1 MVLFTSGLAAAAGLN
16 FGDSAMAKLHEDSEW
31 PLQTYEI
38 NRVVLP
44 NFDDPLPRTSTLV
57 GNPGYSASG
66 TQSVGL
72 TGWFTTQER
81 YGKFGLS
88 LGMNAPASAAGS
100 AGADATMPASMDLGV
115 RWRSQRETGPQL
127 DISAWARTPQATPT
141 TTAIAMIRDEQQLLY
156 GTRVEVQWE
165 SSKTRGFAPE
175 FGAIGMQLQG
185 GSRLL
190 LRARK
195 GGPMLYYRSK
205 F

>member
-16 FGDSAMAKLHEDSEW
+16 FGAGAMASLHEDSEW
-31 PLQTYEI
+31 PLQSYEI
-38 NRVVLP
+38 TRVVLP
-44 NFDDPLPRTSTLV
+44 SFGDPSTRTNALP

-66 TQSVGL
+66 TQSVAV
-72 TGWFTTQER
+72 TGWLKTREP

-88 LGMNAPASAAGS
+88 LGVNAPTAPAGS
-100 AGADATMPASMDLGV
+100 PGADATMPASMDLGV

-127 DISAWARTPQATPT
+127 DVFAWARTPQLVPT
-141 TTAIAMIRDEQQLLY
+141 TTAMALIRDEQQVQY

-165 SSKTRGFAPE
+165 SSKTRGWAPE
-175 FGAIGMQLQG
+175 FGAVGLQLEG

>member
-16 FGDSAMAKLHEDSEW
+16 FGGNAMATLHEDSEW
-31 PLQTYEI
+31 PLQSYEI
-38 NRVVLP
+38 SRVVLP
-44 NFDDPLPRTSTLV
+44 NFDEPLTRTSTLA
-57 GNPGYSASG
+57 GNPGYSTTG

-72 TGWFTTQER
+72 TGWLAARER
-81 YGKFGLS
+81 YGQFGLS
-88 LGMNAPASAAGS
+88 LGMNAPTAVAGS
-100 AGADATMPASMDLGV
+100 AGADATLPASMDLGV

-127 DISAWARTPQATPT
+127 DISAWARTPQAAPN
-141 TTAIAMIRDEQQLLY
+141 TTALAMIRDEQQLQY